1 MKNCF
6 QSIMPDSLTGAIL
19 AVEGIKEGTVLL
31 NGPTGCKLY
40 HSAISDEQL
49 PTQLSFDPLNYPE
62 EFYFGQPRVPC
73 TYLDGYDYVYGSQNK
88 LIKLLRAIKSKGCKL
103 LAVINSPGAALIGDD
118 LDRLIKEE
126 MGDCLYFSMEST
138 GFSGT
143 FNEGFQN
150 AIINLLSIL
159 LKNRNDIVP
168 KSVNLIG
175 ISIYDKYFQGNIK
188 EIKRLLKLCN
198 IKTISTICVG
208 ESIENIK
215 DSLKAEYNVV
225 LYPEYGLKIAKWME
239 EKFNIPY
246 MILDEGVPIGF
257 EGTENFVYNICYKLN
272 GDNTLFKEKLER
284 AKARSYIYIS
294 RFNSLTGLPKGCTFS
309 IRGETSTA
317 YALAK
322 WLYSYL
328 GMIPLSIEIPEGKGI
343 FYEKLYNFLDN
354 IGYKRALTTSISE
367 NTAHIVFGDG
377 NTILQLRAQ
386 GKKFTGVEISLPTLG
401 YIDVVPKSIFGI
413 KGSLMIVEQILNSLS
428 FMDV

>member
-1 MKNCF
+1 M
-6 QSIMPDSLTGAIL
+6 
-19 AVEGIKEGTVLL
+19 
-31 NGPTGCKLY
+31 
-40 HSAISDEQL
+40 
-49 PTQLSFDPLNYPE
+49 
-62 EFYFGQPRVPC
+62 
-73 TYLDGYDYVYGSQNK
+73 
-88 LIKLLRAIKSKGCKL
+88 IKLLREIKGKGCKL

-150 AIINLLSIL
+150 AIINVLSIL
-159 LKNRNDIVP
+159 LKNRNGVTP

-198 IKTISTICVG
+198 IKTISTICAG

-215 DSLKAEYNVV
+215 DALKAEYNVV

-239 EKFNIPY
+239 ENFNIPY

-257 EGTENFVYNICYKLN
+257 EATENFVYNVCYKLN
-272 GDNTLFKEKLER
+272 GDNTLFKEELER

-309 IRGETSTA
+309 IKGETSTA

-343 FYEKLYNFLDN
+343 FYEKLYNSLDN
-354 IGYKRALTTSISE
+354 IGYKRALTTSIYE

-377 NTILQLRAQ
+377 NTILQLRAK

-401 YIDVVPKSIFGI
+401 YINVIPKSIFGI